1 MLNRGCDELRD
12 QQVRRKL
19 ALPNFWRF
27 SPVSTWAIRPTAV
40 ATFASELGVLIK
52 GGAAL
57 EALGAVRG
65 LALDKTGTLTRNR
78 PAVVSATTT
87 PGVTRQHVLAVAAA
101 LEARSEHPLARAI
114 LAAVDDLTPATDVE
128 AIPGAGLTGRLDGRT
143 VRLGRPGWLDPGD
156 LAADVERMQHAG
168 ATAVLVEDDRQI
180 IGAVAVRDELRPEA
194 TEVVDR
200 LRGSRYRVA
209 MLTGD
214 NHTTATALAA
224 EAGIIDVHA
233 ELRPE
238 DKARLVAEL
247 RTQRVTAM
255 VGDGSTTH
263 PHWPPPTSASPSAPW
278 APTSPSR
285 PPTSRSW
292 AKTYATYPKPST
304 TPTAP
309 APSCCRTSACPS
321 PSSSS

>member
-78 PAVVSATTT
+78 PAVVSVTTT

-156 LAADVERMQHAG
+156 LADDVERMQHAG
-168 ATAVLVEDDRQI
+168 ATAVLVEDDGRI

-194 TEVVDR
+194 
-200 LRGSRYRVA
+200 
-209 MLTGD
+209 
-214 NHTTATALAA
+214 
-224 EAGIIDVHA
+224 
-233 ELRPE
+233 
-238 DKARLVAEL
+238 KARLVAEL

-292 AKTYATYPKPST
+292 ARTYATYPKPST
-304 TPTAP
+304 TPAAP
-309 APSCCRTSACPS
+309 APSCCRTSDCPW
-321 PSSSS
+321 PSSWS